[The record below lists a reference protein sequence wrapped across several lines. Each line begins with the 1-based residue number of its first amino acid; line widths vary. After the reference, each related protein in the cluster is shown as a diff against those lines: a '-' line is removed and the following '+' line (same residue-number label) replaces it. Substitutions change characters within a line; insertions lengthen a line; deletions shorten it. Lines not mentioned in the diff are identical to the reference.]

1 MPKKEQRRNR
11 PALPAGARDLRAG
24 ARRGALPPA
33 QADSRPLPRR
43 SASAAAFKTWG
54 VRTRSGCQVPA
65 TTPSRPPVPGAW
77 LGARAGFSRGGCLS
91 DLTGLQISP
100 GRLVPAAHFRA
111 PGWHAA
117 LPWTP
122 KRLSGLPGGL
132 GPSFSP
138 EPYTRR
144 TDGARIRTGG
154 FSSFS
159 ELLALEPT
167 PLFPTPASRFS
178 QLLAK
183 WTLRSE
189 VKGMGTVY
197 CNSAV
202 AQLEGLIASCCRD
215 WDPEAL
221 PLLRGMRRA
230 RASAALSVLARE
242 AETARNEPRRVPQ
255 HTPSFKL
262 TVW

>member
-11 PALPAGARDLRAG
+11 PALPAGARDLCAR

-33 QADSRPLPRR
+33 PARSRTLPRR
-43 SASAAAFKTWG
+43 SASSAAFKTWG
-54 VRTRSGCQVPA
+54 VRTRPGCQVSAAAP
-65 TTPSRPPVPGAW
+65 TRPPVPGVW
-77 LGARAGFSRGGCLS
+77 LGARAGFSRRGCLS
-91 DLTGLQISP
+91 DLTGLQIPP

-122 KRLSGLPGGL
+122 RRLSGLPGGL
-132 GPSFSP
+132 GPPFSP
-138 EPYTRR
+138 KPDTRR
-144 TDGARIRTGG
+144 TAQARIRTGG

-159 ELLALEPT
+159 ELLTLEPT
-167 PLFPTPASRFS
+167 PLFPAPASRFS

-183 WTLRSE
+183 WTPKNE
-189 VKGMGTVY
+189 VKGMGTG
-197 CNSAV
+197 CCTSSG
-202 AQLEGLIASCCRD
+202 AQLEGVASSYSRD

-221 PLLRGMRRA
+221 PLPRGMRPA
-230 RASAALSVLARE
+230 GASAALSVLAQE
-242 AETARNEPRRVPQ
+242 VETARNETRRVPQ
-255 HTPSFKL
+255 HTLSFKL